1 MIAALVGLLA
11 EKIVETRSYRQ
22 AHVGLV
28 CVELRTASGRIL
40 SVRANEVP
48 TCSFEAYTLEAADG
62 ICTGKDLDPNASHR
76 SARDL
81 EVDRIEI
88 FRRDEW
94 RDTEAPIDPTVG
106 SDPMAIDAG
115 PIGSAP
121 SEAEPCT
128 VVSGCALHP
137 RDDSQPSLLVC
148 LSDYPGLITIST
160 DESDVAGYRKM
171 TTSETVGTR

>member
-1 MIAALVGLLA
+1 MNAALDGLLA
-11 EKIVETRSYRQ
+11 GKVVETRSYRQ
-22 AHVGLV
+22 AHLGLV
-28 CVELRTASGRIL
+28 CVELHTASGRIV
-40 SVRANEVP
+40 SVRSKDVP

-76 SARDL
+76 SACDL

-94 RDTEAPIDPTVG
+94 RNTEAPIDPTVG
-106 SDPMAIDAG
+106 SDPVAIDAG

-128 VVSGCALHP
+128 VVSGLALHP
-137 RDDSQPSLLVC
+137 RDGSQPLLLVY

-160 DESDVAGYRKM
+160 DESDVVGYRKM
-171 TTSETVGTR
+171 TTSETVGAR